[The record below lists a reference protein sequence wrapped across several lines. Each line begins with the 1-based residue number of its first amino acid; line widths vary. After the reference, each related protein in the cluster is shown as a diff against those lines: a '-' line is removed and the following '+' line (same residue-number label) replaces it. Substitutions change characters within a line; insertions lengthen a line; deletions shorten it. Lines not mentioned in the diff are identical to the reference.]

1 MKTILNFVKAD
12 DRKAFSKAARSES
25 SEWLVHTIQEQLK
38 EAHTASQA
46 ATEEV
51 SQLTK
56 ENWALSQAYQ
66 IGYRKALTELD
77 KHLEKL
83 IEPIG

>member
-12 DRKAFSKAARSES
+12 DRKAFSKAARGES
-25 SEWLVHTIQEQLK
+25 STWLVRTIQEQMK
-38 EAHTASQA
+38 EAYTASQA
-46 ATEEV
+46 STEEV

-56 ENWALSQAYQ
+56 ENWALTQAYH
-66 IGYRKALTELD
+66 IGYRKALSELD

-83 IEPIG
+83 IEPLQ